1 VRPIHVVPLGDADR
15 TRVENLCGPLARVFR
30 AHVEIREV
38 SCDVEFFFD
47 HVRVQ
52 YNSTKIIDF
61 LQRDIARKKTVS
73 GDGLPLKVLAVSSED
88 LFIPILTYVFGEAQL
103 GGEIAVVSYH
113 RLQNERYGLR
123 PDPALA
129 QSRLLK
135 ESIHELGHTFG
146 LIHCS
151 SQECV
156 MHTSTY
162 AEDIDLKHDAFC
174 PACQEVLQSGL
185 HSSGA

>member
-1 VRPIHVVPLGDADR
+1 MRTIRVVPLGDADR
-15 TRVENLCGPLARVFR
+15 RRVESLRGPISRAFHARV
-30 AHVEIREV
+30 ELYEV
-38 SCDVEFFFD
+38 ACDVELFFD
-47 HVRVQ
+47 RTRVQ
-52 YNSTKIIDF
+52 YNSTRIIEF
-61 LQRDIARKKTVS
+61 LQRDLSRRSTIS
-73 GDGLPLKVLAVSSED
+73 DDHGPPKVLAVSSED

-113 RLQNERYGLR
+113 RLELERYGLP

-135 ESIHELGHTFG
+135 ESVHELGHTFG

-151 SQECV
+151 QQECV

-162 AEDIDLKHDAFC
+162 AEDIDLKRDTFC
-174 PACQEVLQSGL
+174 PACQGILQTR
-185 HSSGA
+185 

>member
-1 VRPIHVVPLGDADR
+1 VRTIQVVPLGDADR
-15 TRVENLCGPLARVFR
+15 KRVESLRGPLARVFHAR
-30 AHVEIREV
+30 VELRDV
-38 SCDVEFFFD
+38 ACDVELFFD
-47 HVRVQ
+47 QTRVQ
-52 YNSTKIIDF
+52 YNSTRIIEF
-61 LQRDIARKKTVS
+61 LQRDFARKKSTF
-73 GDGLPLKVLAVSSED
+73 DDNIPPKVLAVSSED

-113 RLQNERYGLR
+113 RLETERYGL
-123 PDPALA
+123 PPNPVLA

-151 SQECV
+151 AQDCV

-162 AEDIDLKHDAFC
+162 AEDIDLKLDAFC
-174 PACQEVLQSGL
+174 PICRGILQPG
-185 HSSGA
+185 

>member
-1 VRPIHVVPLGDADR
+1 MRTIQVVPLGDADR
-15 TRVENLCGPLARVFR
+15 KRVEGLRGPLARVFHAR
-30 AHVEIREV
+30 VELRDV
-38 SCDVEFFFD
+38 ACDVELFFD
-47 HVRVQ
+47 QTRVQ
-52 YNSTKIIDF
+52 YNSTRIIEF
-61 LQRDIARKKTVS
+61 LQRDFVRKKSTF
-73 GDGLPLKVLAVSSED
+73 DDNIPPKVLAVSSED

-113 RLQNERYGLR
+113 RLETERYGL
-123 PDPALA
+123 PPNPVLA

-151 SQECV
+151 AQDCV

-162 AEDIDLKHDAFC
+162 AEDIDLKLDAFC
-174 PACQEVLQSGL
+174 PICRGILQPD
-185 HSSGA
+185 

>member
-1 VRPIHVVPLGDADR
+1 MRTIHVVPLGDADR
-15 TRVENLCGPLARVFR
+15 RRVEGLRDPLSRVFR
-30 AHVEIREV
+30 ARVELRDV
-38 SCDVEFFFD
+38 ACDVELFFD
-47 HVRVQ
+47 EMRVQ
-52 YNSTKIIDF
+52 YNSSRIIEF
-61 LQRDIARKKTVS
+61 LQHDVARKRS
-73 GDGLPLKVLAVSSED
+73 AADQNLPPKVLAVSSED

-113 RLQNERYGLR
+113 RLETERYGLP
-123 PDPALA
+123 PDPVVA

-151 SQECV
+151 TQECV

-162 AEDIDLKHDAFC
+162 AEDIDLKLDVFC
-174 PACQEVLQSGL
+174 PACTAILQT
-185 HSSGA
+185 A